1 VTEPRLVF
9 VLSDATGETAEKV
22 VRAALLQFAN
32 VPVQVRMYT
41 RVRLEAEM
49 RSIIARA
56 RQSHALVVFTVVST
70 AHRELLRRLCDEENV
85 DAVDLIGA
93 LMTKLSSFLGAQPKG
108 VPGLLHALGDEY
120 FRRVEAVEFTVRND
134 DGREPRNL
142 PKADLVLVGIS
153 RTSKTPLSTF
163 LAQKGLKVANVPLV
177 LGIEPPVELF
187 QIDQE
192 KIFGLTI
199 KPDALLQIRQA
210 RLRHLGMPP
219 DTSYGQRD
227 HIAEEIAYAQSL
239 FREHAAWP
247 VIDITGK
254 AVEETAADI
263 LRLKKDRDARRLER
277 DSPK

>member
-1 VTEPRLVF
+1 
-9 VLSDATGETAEKV
+9 
-22 VRAALLQFAN
+22 
-32 VPVQVRMYT
+32 
-41 RVRLEAEM
+41 M

-56 RQSHALVVFTVVST
+56 RQVHALVVFTVVST

-108 VPGLLHALGDEY
+108 VSGLLHALGDEY

-210 RLRHLGMPP
+210 RLRHLGMPS

-227 HIAEEIAYAQSL
+227 HIAHEIAFAQSL

-263 LRLKKDRDARRLER
+263 LRIKKDRDARRLE
-277 DSPK
+277 SESAK